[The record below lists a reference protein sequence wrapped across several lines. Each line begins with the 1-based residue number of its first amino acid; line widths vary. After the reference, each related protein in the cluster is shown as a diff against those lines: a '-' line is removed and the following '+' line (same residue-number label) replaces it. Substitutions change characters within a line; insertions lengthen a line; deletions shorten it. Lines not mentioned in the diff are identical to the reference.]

1 MVFLSLKKWSG
12 QFSNRGVINR
22 IRRAIEGRSVC
33 GECVVVIDD
42 GAIGL
47 TAEVRSEIQKG
58 WADAKVRFSKV
69 HPTLGGAT
77 AKASRRK
84 RRRMP

>member
-22 IRRAIEGRSVC
+22 IRRAIEGRLAC
-33 GECVVVIDD
+33 GDCVVVIDD

-47 TAEVRSEIQKG
+47 TAEVRSEIQRD
-58 WADAKVRFSKV
+58 WAATKVRFSEV
-69 HPTLGGAT
+69 HPILGGPT
-77 AKASRRK
+77 AKCSRRK
-84 RRRMP
+84 RWRMP